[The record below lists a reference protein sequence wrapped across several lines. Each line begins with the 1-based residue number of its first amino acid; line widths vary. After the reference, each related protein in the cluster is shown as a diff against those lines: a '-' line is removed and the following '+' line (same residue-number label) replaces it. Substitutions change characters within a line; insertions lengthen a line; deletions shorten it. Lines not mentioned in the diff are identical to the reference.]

1 MANNKKE
8 EGVDWVKV
16 AEGTVAAAEAAIE
29 LINPTFTFYS
39 RFSC

>member
-16 AEGTVAAAEAAIE
+16 AEGTVAAAEVAIE
-29 LINPTFTFYS
+29 LIT
-39 RFSC
+39 

>member
-8 EGVDWVKV
+8 EVDWVKV

-29 LINPTFTFYS
+29 LIKAFGKGNS
-39 RFSC
+39 NKK

>member
-16 AEGTVAAAEAAIE
+16 AEGTVAAAEVAIE
-29 LINPTFTFYS
+29 LIKVFGKGNTNKK
-39 RFSC
+39 